1 MRGLRGKKGEVESQG
16 VEGVGG
22 RIKQGLR
29 DGGLVRRKDKGC
41 KVGGRGR
48 KDKGCKVGGRGRKGK
63 GCKVGGRGRKG
74 V

>member
-1 MRGLRGKKGEVESQG
+1 M
-16 VEGVGG
+16 EGVGG

-48 KDKGCKVGGRGRKGK
+48 KDKGCKVGGRGRKG
-63 GCKVGGRGRKG
+63 V
-74 V
+74 